1 MLRIPL
7 LRWLWL
13 IAGVML
19 LGHVVVLYL
28 YLEHGVSRD
37 WGIPRHFDL
46 NAEGNFASFFEASPL
61 LIAALVTLAL
71 AAHYRAQQAPLAGR
85 WAWLSGLL
93 LFMAIDEL
101 AQLHDLFTG
110 PLRRRLDL
118 DFGLFY
124 FTWLL
129 PAVLFLGFCAW
140 YFAPLVRSLPGA
152 IRVRLLVAAAVYFGG
167 AVVVEMVSGFVAE
180 DGRRSTPYLMVITF
194 EEACEIGGVLLGV
207 GVLLHLLRSV
217 QPRTTFEIV
226 GTARSGSPRRPRHH
240 RPPPLPDRRRSSYP
254 DSNKNM
260 F

>member
-19 LGHVVVLYL
+19 LGHVVTLYL
-28 YLEHGVSRD
+28 YLERGVSRD

-61 LIAALVTLAL
+61 LISALVTLAL

-118 DFGLFY
+118 DFGIFY

-140 YFAPLVRSLPGA
+140 YFAPLVRSLPGV

-194 EEACEIGGVLLGV
+194 EEACEICGVLLAL
-207 GVLLHLLRSV
+207 GVLLQLLRSV
-217 QPRTTFEIV
+217 QPRTTIEILG
-226 GTARSGSPRRPRHH
+226 GTIGIAPSPPASASATA
-240 RPPPLPDRRRSSYP
+240 PGPKAEQLP
-254 DSNKNM
+254 
-260 F
+260 